1 MIKTKHKYTHTQTH
15 TQVNVLV
22 SNEFTES
29 SQRVEVNK
37 YRQDNMKIAVLG
49 EFTKP
54 FLLQLYLWRSRKVI
68 FELY

>member
-1 MIKTKHKYTHTQTH
+1 MIKTKHKYTETH

-49 EFTKP
+49 EITNP
-54 FLLQLYLWRSRKVI
+54 FILKLYLWRPRKVI
-68 FELY
+68 LKLY